1 MALVLANRVQETTTT
16 TGTGTVTLAG
26 AVAGFQSFAVI
37 GNGNTTYYTI
47 TSGNNWEVGI
57 GTYTSSGTTLARTTI
72 LSSSNGGSAITL
84 AGTSTVFSSYPAE
97 KVISDGYGLLPVAN
111 GGTGVTTSTGTG
123 SVVLS
128 TSPVLVTPN
137 LGTPSAATLTN
148 ATGLP
153 IVAGTTGTLSV
164 ARGGTG
170 VTTSTGTGS
179 VVLSTSP
186 VLVTPNLGTPSAAI
200 LTSATG
206 LPLTTGVTGT
216 LPVANGGTG
225 QTSYTNGQLLIGN
238 STGNTL
244 TKATLTAGTNISIT
258 NGAGAITIN
267 STDQFSG
274 TVTSVAASGGTT
286 GLTFSGSPITTSG
299 TLTLSGTL
307 AVANGGTGGTTQAT
321 ARTGLGLGTVST
333 QDASAIAITGGDV
346 TNVKM
351 QRYRETV
358 TAASSGTAYTV
369 DLSTANIFN
378 ITMTGNC
385 TFTFTNPPASGVSYS
400 FMLILTQDAT
410 GSRTATWPA
419 SVKYPNASTP
429 TLTTTATKTDILN
442 FITVNGG
449 TTYFGALSL
458 ANM

>member
-1 MALVLANRVQETTTT
+1 
-16 TGTGTVTLAG
+16 
-26 AVAGFQSFAVI
+26 
-37 GNGNTTYYTI
+37 
-47 TSGNNWEVGI
+47 
-57 GTYTSSGTTLARTTI
+57 
-72 LSSSNGGSAITL
+72 
-84 AGTSTVFSSYPAE
+84 
-97 KVISDGYGLLPVAN
+97 
-111 GGTGVTTSTGTG
+111 
-123 SVVLS
+123 
-128 TSPVLVTPN
+128 
-137 LGTPSAATLTN
+137 
-148 ATGLP
+148 
-153 IVAGTTGTLSV
+153 
-164 ARGGTG
+164 
-170 VTTSTGTGS
+170 
-179 VVLSTSP
+179 
-186 VLVTPNLGTPSAAI
+186 
-200 LTSATG
+200 
-206 LPLTTGVTGT
+206 
-216 LPVANGGTG
+216 
-225 QTSYTNGQLLIGN
+225 
-238 STGNTL
+238 
-244 TKATLTAGTNISIT
+244 
-258 NGAGAITIN
+258 
-267 STDQFSG
+267 
-274 TVTSVAASGGTT
+274 
-286 GLTFSGSPITTSG
+286 
-299 TLTLSGTL
+299 
-307 AVANGGTGGTTQAT
+307 VANGGTGGTTQAT

>member
-1 MALVLANRVQETTTT
+1 MALVIANRVQETTTT

-26 AVAGFQSFAVI
+26 AVAGFQSFAVV
-37 GNGNTTYYTI
+37 GNSNTTYYTI
-47 TSGNNWEVGI
+47 TSGTAWEVGI
-57 GTYTSSGTTLARTTI
+57 GTYTSSGTTLSRDTVLASSAGGTTK
-72 LSSSNGGSAITL
+72 ITL
-84 AGTSTVFSSYPAE
+84 AGISTVFSSYPAE
-97 KVISDGYGLLPVAN
+97 KVISNGYGLLPVAN
-111 GGTGVTTSTGTG
+111 
-123 SVVLS
+123 
-128 TSPVLVTPN
+128 
-137 LGTPSAATLTN
+137 
-148 ATGLP
+148 
-153 IVAGTTGTLSV
+153 
-164 ARGGTG
+164 GGTG

-225 QTSYTNGQLLIGN
+225 
-238 STGNTL
+238 
-244 TKATLTAGTNISIT
+244 
-258 NGAGAITIN
+258 
-267 STDQFSG
+267 
-274 TVTSVAASGGTT
+274 
-286 GLTFSGSPITTSG
+286 
-299 TLTLSGTL
+299 
-307 AVANGGTGGTTQAT
+307 GTTQST

-358 TAASSGTAYTV
+358 TVASSGTSYTV

-419 SVKYPNASTP
+419 SVKYPNSSTP
-429 TLTTTATKTDILN
+429 TLTTTANKTDILN